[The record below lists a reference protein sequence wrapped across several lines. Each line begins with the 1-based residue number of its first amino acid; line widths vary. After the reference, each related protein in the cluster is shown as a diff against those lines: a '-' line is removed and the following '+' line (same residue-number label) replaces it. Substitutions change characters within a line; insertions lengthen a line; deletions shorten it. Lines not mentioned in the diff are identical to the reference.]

1 MRRNLEGRA
10 PRLAHRLPALLALV
24 ASTLVAACG
33 ASQQPVYDVVIAG
46 GRVMDP
52 ESGLDAVRDVG
63 IRGGKIAA
71 LGERPLL
78 GKTRLDAKGLVVAPG
93 FIDMHEHGQHPL
105 AYSYQVRD
113 GVTTSLELE
122 IGVPDV
128 DAFYAEREG
137 KTVVNF
143 GATVSHPGARIAAMH
158 DPSTTL
164 LPTGDAARRNAT
176 PAEEAEIL
184 RRIEHGLERGA
195 LGVGLGLQYTPG
207 ASREEILE
215 VFRTAAK
222 HPGAP
227 VFVHLRYMGLEE
239 PTNALTALQEMLGDA
254 QVSGAPLH
262 VVHIHSSGL
271 KATPILLGMV
281 AGAREHGLDVTTEA
295 YPYDAGETLIESALF
310 DDGWQTVLGI
320 TYGDLEWP
328 KTNERLTAE
337 SFARYRK
344 EGGEVI
350 LHFIPADAVEA
361 AITSPLT
368 AIASDGGLEPVGTG
382 HPRATGTFARV
393 LGRFVRERKA
403 LDLMTALRK
412 MTLLPAQRLEKRDP
426 AMRDKGRIRVGADA
440 DVTVFD
446 PATVEDRSTYG
457 HPLEASA
464 GIRFV
469 LVNGVPVVIDGK
481 LRDGVF
487 PGKPVRAPV
496 ERPKATE

>member
-1 MRRNLEGRA
+1 MRPNPRRRA
-10 PRLAHRLPALLALV
+10 RRLAPGLVALLVLAFP
-24 ASTLVAACG
+24 AG
-33 ASQQPVYDVVIAG
+33 ARPAHAQQPTYDVVLAG

-63 IRGGKIAA
+63 ILGGKVAA
-71 LGERPLL
+71 ISETPLK

-93 FIDMHEHGQHPL
+93 FIDMHEHGQHAL

-122 IGVPDV
+122 IGVPDI
-128 DAFYAEREG
+128 DAFYGEREG

-143 GATVSHPGARIAAMH
+143 GATVSHPGARIAALH
-158 DPSTTL
+158 DPSTTI

-176 PAEEAEIL
+176 PDEEAEIL

-207 ASREEILE
+207 ASREEVLE
-215 VFRTAAK
+215 VFRTAAR
-222 HPGAP
+222 HAGAP
-227 VFVHLRYMGLEE
+227 IFVHLRYMGLQE
-239 PTNALTALQEMLGDA
+239 PTNSLTALQEMLGDA

-295 YPYDAGETLIESALF
+295 YPYDAGETLIQSALF
-310 DDGWQTVLGI
+310 DEGWQQVLGI

-350 LHFIPADAVEA
+350 LHFIPQDAVQA

-368 AIASDGGLEPVGTG
+368 AIASDGGLEPDGTG
-382 HPRATGTFARV
+382 HPRATGTYARV
-393 LGRFVRERKA
+393 LGRFVREQKA

-412 MTLLPAQRLEKRDP
+412 MTLMPAQRLEKRDP
-426 AMRDKGRIRVGADA
+426 AMKDKGRVRMGADA
-440 DVTVFD
+440 DITVFD

-457 HPLEASA
+457 HPLSPSA

-469 LVNGVPVVIDGK
+469 LVNGVPVVVDGK
-481 LRDGVF
+481 LKEGIF

-496 ERPKATE
+496 EGGKATQ